1 MLESLVV
8 QEHKY
13 EKLAKKTHVYIII
26 CVYIYIYTVTICYIL
41 YIYICIYIYHLFES
55 LLHLHHWTKKSWK
68 PRHLLGF
75 QFAAFIATLL
85 DGLQGAAQVLPE
97 IGRADVP
104 PGRHVSPG
112 KRQTMG
118 INLGEYHGIPC
129 KW

>member
-1 MLESLVV
+1 MHIL
-8 QEHKY
+8 H
-13 EKLAKKTHVYIII
+13 
-26 CVYIYIYTVTICYIL
+26 IYIY
-41 YIYICIYIYHLFES
+41 IYIYHLFES
-55 LLHLHHWTKKSWK
+55 LLDLHHWTKKSWK

-118 INLGEYHGIPC
+118 INLGEYH
-129 KW
+129 

>member
-1 MLESLVV
+1 MFECDARITRVV

-13 EKLAKKTHVYIII
+13 QQLTKKTHVYIII
-26 CVYIYIYTVTICYIL
+26 YIYILLQSVTYLYNYMHIL
-41 YIYICIYIYHLFES
+41 HIYIYHLFES
-55 LLHLHHWTKKSWK
+55 LLDLHHWTKKSWK

-118 INLGEYHGIPC
+118 INLGEYH
-129 KW
+129 

>member
-1 MLESLVV
+1 MFECDARITRVV

-13 EKLAKKTHVYIII
+13 EQLAKKKACIYNHMHILHIYII
-26 CVYIYIYTVTICYIL
+26 YM
-41 YIYICIYIYHLFES
+41 YHLFES
-55 LLHLHHWTKKSWK
+55 LLHIHHWTKKSWK

-104 PGRHVSPG
+104 PSRRVSYA

-118 INLGEYHGIPC
+118 INLGEYH
-129 KW
+129 